1 MIAESYQYER
11 LSSREGFNTALLHF
25 KAVSGMLGDFEKGTN
40 LADMLNE
47 RIGEK
52 ELKPEQIP
60 AIVKAVLVDK
70 YGYMGRSINLDA
82 PVEDFSDLSDEVR
95 KWKAVDLVVM
105 YLHPELGVTVIN
117 PKNPLHW
124 EQVGKLKKD
133 EIVTVYSGSF
143 NGESKESV
151 HETAIET
158 LFALLSGKKKKVSA
172 TLSKGSFTY
181 TPPKKEKPKKTAPKK
196 PGRPPKTKKAAKPA
210 GKAAPEKPA
219 PKEEVLS
226 TGAKKMTPMYSVP
239 VTNELFHNG
248 NVEAWKRIIQSF
260 TAKHPDCEV
269 YIFYEGERIHD
280 INTLFKWGK
289 VKHGSSILFAVVGED
304 IKDVAKLQRYLRQG
318 ASPRFEDFLRFPVNQ
333 IPPLF

>member
-25 KAVSGMLGDFEKGTN
+25 KAVSGMLGDFEKETN

-47 RIGEK
+47 RIEEK
-52 ELKPEQIP
+52 DMKPEQIP
-60 AIVKAVLVDK
+60 AIIRAVLVDK
-70 YGYMGRSINLDA
+70 YDYIGKSVNLDA
-82 PVEDFSDLSDEVR
+82 TVEDFSSLSDEVK

-117 PKNPLHW
+117 PKNPEDW
-124 EQVGKLKKD
+124 KSVGTLKKD

-143 NGESKESV
+143 GKESKASL
-151 HETAIET
+151 HETAIDT

-172 TLSKGSFTY
+172 ALTKGSFTY
-181 TPPKKEKPKKTAPKK
+181 TPPKKEKPKKAAPKK
-196 PGRPPKTKKAAKPA
+196 PGRPPKAKKGAKPA
-210 GKAAPEKPA
+210 EKAAPEKPA
-219 PKEEVLS
+219 PKEEVRS

-260 TAKHPDCEV
+260 TSKHPDCDV

-289 VKHGSSILFAVVGED
+289 VKHGSSILFAVVGEN

-318 ASPRFEDFLRFPVNQ
+318 ASPRFEDFLKFPVNQ

>member
-1 MIAESYQYER
+1 MIAESYQYEK

-40 LADMLNE
+40 LADMLND
-47 RIGEK
+47 RIEEK
-52 ELKPEQIP
+52 ELMPEQIP
-60 AIVKAVLVDK
+60 SIIRAVLVDK
-70 YGYMGRSINLDA
+70 YGYLGKSTNLDTT
-82 PVEDFSDLSDEVR
+82 VEDFSDLSDEVG

-117 PKNPLHW
+117 PKNPRHW
-124 EQVGKLKKD
+124 EQAGKLKRD
-133 EIVTVYSGSF
+133 EIVGVYSGSF
-143 NGESKESV
+143 NKESKENL
-151 HETAIET
+151 HDTAIDT
-158 LFALLSGKKKKVSA
+158 LIALLSGKKKKVSA
-172 TLSKGSFTY
+172 TLTKGSFTY
-181 TPPKKEKPKKTAPKK
+181 TPPKKEKPKKAEPRK
-196 PGRPPKTKKAAKPA
+196 PGRPPKTKKAAKPSA
-210 GKAAPEKPA
+210 QGGAEKEM
-219 PKEEVLS
+219 PKEEVRS

-260 TAKHPDCEV
+260 TSKHPDCEV

-318 ASPRFEDFLRFPVNQ
+318 ASPRFEDFLKFPVNQ

>member
-40 LADMLNE
+40 LADLLNE
-47 RIGEK
+47 RIE
-52 ELKPEQIP
+52 ENDLKPEQIP
-60 AIVKAVLVDK
+60 AIIKAVLVDK
-70 YGYMGRSINLDA
+70 YGYTGKSVNIA
-82 PVEDFSDLSDEVR
+82 AAVEDFSDLSDEVR
-95 KWKAVDLVVM
+95 KWKGVDLVVM
-105 YLHPELGVTVIN
+105 YPHPELGITVIN
-117 PKNPLHW
+117 PKNPFHW
-124 EQVGKLKKD
+124 KQVGNLKRD

-143 NGESKESV
+143 AEEGKESL
-151 HETAIET
+151 HKTAIET
-158 LFALLSGKKKKVSA
+158 FWALLRGKKKKASA
-172 TLSKGSFTY
+172 ALTKGSFTY
-181 TPPKKEKPKKTAPKK
+181 TPEKKVKPKEAAPKK
-196 PGRPPKTKKAAKPA
+196 PGRPPKVKKSAKPTEK
-210 GKAAPEKPA
+210 GAPEKQA
-219 PKEEVLS
+219 PKEEVRR

-260 TAKHPDCEV
+260 TAKHPDCDV

-289 VKHGSSILFAVVGED
+289 VKHGSSILFAVVGEN
-304 IKDVAKLQRYLRQG
+304 IQDVAKLQRYLRQG
-318 ASPRFEDFLRFPVNQ
+318 ASHRFEDFLKFPVNQ